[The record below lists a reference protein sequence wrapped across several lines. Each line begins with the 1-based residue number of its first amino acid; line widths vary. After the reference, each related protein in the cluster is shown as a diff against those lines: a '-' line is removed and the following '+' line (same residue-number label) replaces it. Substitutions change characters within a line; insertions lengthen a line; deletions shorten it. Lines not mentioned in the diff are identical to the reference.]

1 MPSNKP
7 DIVINTNVLL
17 AALRSSQGNSF
28 RLLSLFG
35 QKRFISHVSVPLVA
49 EYESVLKR
57 GQLSLS
63 QSQIDDVIDY
73 VCAESIHHKIFYLW
87 RPALK
92 DASDDFVLELAV
104 KAQAMIVSWNVRDFT
119 RAGSFGIRVL
129 TPHDFLISLES

>member
-1 MPSNKP
+1 
-7 DIVINTNVLL
+7 
-17 AALRSSQGNSF
+17 
-28 RLLSLFG
+28 LFG

>member
-1 MPSNKP
+1 M
-7 DIVINTNVLL
+7 
-17 AALRSSQGNSF
+17 
-28 RLLSLFG
+28 
-35 QKRFISHVSVPLVA
+35 
-49 EYESVLKR
+49 
-57 GQLSLS
+57 SLS